1 MLLMFG
7 MLTAEVGGA
16 EGLVAA
22 AAADDDDEGDAE
34 AGVGADPAAG
44 GDFGGDCT
52 DVTVLEKK
60 KKIVTKKYNKETEKW

>member
-22 AAADDDDEGDAE
+22 ADAAADDDEGDAE

-60 KKIVTKKYNKETEKW
+60 TIVTKKYNKETKKW